1 MTVVDVTQWYSPVSG
16 GIRTYLRAKARWA
29 AANGRAHAAVVTGD
43 RGGREVVAASIFARV
58 RGRTPT
64 RRWGYRLA
72 VRPSPLRDAL
82 DGLDPSV
89 VVLHDALAFPRA
101 LRRWAAARGIPV
113 VLVCH
118 SDLALAAVGLPAA
131 ARRPASAVLGRV
143 QGRALRSAD
152 LVLVASEGM
161 RDRVAPRAPAPVVVS
176 ALGVEARAFAEA
188 VPDPALR
195 ARLAPPQGRLVL
207 YAGRLSSEKRVDLL
221 PGVLRALDPDD
232 VLAVAGTGAAAGAL
246 ARRARRLGVA
256 DRLVL
261 LGHVPER
268 ARLAALMAT
277 ADCIVHPNPH
287 EPFGLALLE
296 ALATGTRV
304 VAPRTVGAAAVLAE
318 AGATLVAP
326 GDAAALAGGV
336 RRAMDGPPPALD
348 PGSVDWR
355 ATFAREWERYDA
367 LRAAA

>member
-29 AANGRAHAAVVTGD
+29 AANGRAHGAVVTGD
-43 RGGREVVAASIFARV
+43 RGGSELVAASVFARV
-58 RGRTPT
+58 RGHTPA
-64 RRWGYRLA
+64 RRWGYRVAL
-72 VRPSPLRDAL
+72 RPAPLRDAL
-82 DGLDPSV
+82 EGLAPSV

-101 LRRWAAARGIPV
+101 LRRWAAARGVPV

-118 SDLALAAVGLPAA
+118 SDLTRAVVGLPAP

-143 QGRALRSAD
+143 QREALRSAD

-161 RDRVAPRAPAPVVVS
+161 RDRVAPHAPAPVVVS
-176 ALGVEARAFAEA
+176 ALGVEARAFAQA

-195 ARLAPPQGRLVL
+195 ARLAPPHGRLVL

-221 PGVLRALDPDD
+221 PAVLRALDPAD
-232 VLAVAGTGAAAGAL
+232 VLVVAGTGAAGAAL

-256 DRLVL
+256 DRMVL
-261 LGHVPER
+261 LGHVSDR
-268 ARLAALMAT
+268 ARLATLMAT
-277 ADCIVHPNPH
+277 ADCMVHPNPH

-296 ALATGTRV
+296 ALAAGTPV
-304 VAPRTVGAAAVLAE
+304 VAPRTVGIAAVLAE

-326 GDAAALAGGV
+326 GDAGALADGV
-336 RRAMDGPPPALD
+336 RRAMDGPPPSLD
-348 PGSVDWR
+348 PDRVDWR
-355 ATFAREWERYDA
+355 ATFAREWARYDG